1 MGSLHWPSNGIWH
14 CKPQETWILRYP
26 WMRYENV
33 LLHGILSSIKTVT
46 CSVPQGSRPYC
57 FFYYALMIYNVSSQD
72 QSWTILKTILVLYW
86 QPKSRTIESI
96 ETNNELI
103 TNNDVKHW
111 VEWLRGIKLSLN
123 ETETDLLGSPLKQLL
138 RELVT

>member
-1 MGSLHWPSNGIWH
+1 MVSMDEIRKH
-14 CKPQETWILRYP
+14 Y
-26 WMRYENV
+26 V
-33 LLHGILSSIKTVT
+33 LLHGISSSIKTVT

-103 TNNDVKHW
+103 TNNDVKH
-111 VEWLRGIKLSLN
+111 
-123 ETETDLLGSPLKQLL
+123 
-138 RELVT
+138 